1 MDERVQKLEEK
12 QPRKY
17 TAQRLD
23 TIVPEFNLQNIW
35 SAWKLP
41 MCQKIWIQDIIRG
54 ETGDEGLPGLS
65 R

>member
-35 SAWKLP
+35 SA
-41 MCQKIWIQDIIRG
+41 
-54 ETGDEGLPGLS
+54 
-65 R
+65 